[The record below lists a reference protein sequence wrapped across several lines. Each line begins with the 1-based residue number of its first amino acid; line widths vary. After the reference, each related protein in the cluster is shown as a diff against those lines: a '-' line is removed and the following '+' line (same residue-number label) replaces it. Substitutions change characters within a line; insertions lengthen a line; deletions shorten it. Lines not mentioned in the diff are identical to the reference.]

1 MIENSKK
8 RSSWNMFI
16 IDAPTPH
23 CPHLHR
29 ARVHAAPACT
39 NGYSLCVGGSDPVVD
54 TTNAA
59 IDTDLSTTN
68 TGTVDMNT
76 ANMDTTSGHP
86 KRLATSNDSA
96 PPYKYAR
103 VNNNNS
109 MATSVASSASITSA
123 SLVSDDNVKPSY
135 KADELP
141 PRKCIKVDRRRSA
154 GISFISSSL

>member
-1 MIENSKK
+1 
-8 RSSWNMFI
+8 
-16 IDAPTPH
+16 
-23 CPHLHR
+23 
-29 ARVHAAPACT
+29 
-39 NGYSLCVGGSDPVVD
+39 
-54 TTNAA
+54 
-59 IDTDLSTTN
+59 
-68 TGTVDMNT
+68 MNT

-109 MATSVASSASITSA
+109 MATSVESSASITSA

-154 GISFISSSL
+154 GISLLFHHLFSYLSFISSPL